1 MGAIINLHG
10 KPRIGDGCP
19 PYLIAEIGTNHNQD
33 FRTAQN
39 LVKAVAD
46 AGFDCAKFQ
55 SYEANEI
62 VSGNV
67 RARDYGLEHYYGDI
81 SAAEMFDKY
90 LKTPKEWFPELRD
103 LCHQY
108 GIDCATTIHGSHGL
122 AWAREMDFDLIKIAS
137 MDHNNLP
144 FLRSLVNAIDA
155 PILVSFGMAALED
168 INAAVATLHPHRL
181 GVGIFHCVSIYPPR
195 PEELRLANIPFLR
208 QHFPVP
214 VGFSDHADDVITS
227 LAALSLGT
235 RLFEK
240 HVTLDKKSHGPDH
253 PFALE
258 PDQMKAYVNGLRILA
273 ASLDSGEFEVPT
285 AMESA
290 GRISYLKS
298 IVAAR
303 NLPAGHKLEANDLT
317 LVRPGTGIPPK
328 DMDAVIGRTVRR
340 PLQQGKVLDWDDLES
355 GQCAS

>member
-1 MGAIINLHG
+1 MGATINLHG
-10 KPRIGDGCP
+10 KPTIGDGCP

-33 FRTAQN
+33 IRIARH

-55 SYEANEI
+55 SYEADEI

-67 RARDYGLEHYYGDI
+67 RARDYGLEQYYGDI
-81 SAAEMFDKY
+81 SAEEMFSKH

-103 LCHQY
+103 LCREL
-108 GIDCATTIHGSHGL
+108 GVDCATTIHGPHGL
-122 AWAREMDFDLIKIAS
+122 AWARDMDFDLIKVAS

-155 PILVSFGMAALED
+155 PVLVSFGMAALED
-168 INAAVATLHPHRL
+168 IDAAVETLRPHL
-181 GVGIFHCVSIYPPR
+181 PGVGIFHCVSIYPPR
-195 PEELRLANIPFLR
+195 AEELRLANIPFLR
-208 QHFPVP
+208 QRFPVP

-227 LAALSLGT
+227 LAAFSLGT

-240 HVTLDKKSHGPDH
+240 HVTMDKQSHGPDH

-273 ASLDSGEFEVPT
+273 AGLDSGEFESPT
-285 AMESA
+285 AKESA
-290 GRISYLKS
+290 IRTSYLKS

-303 NLPAGHKLEANDLT
+303 DLPAGRQLDAADLT

-328 DMDAVIGRTVRR
+328 DMDAVIGRSIRRSIAKGTV
-340 PLQQGKVLDWDDLES
+340 LAWDDLET
-355 GQCAS
+355 

>member
-1 MGAIINLHG
+1 MGATVNLHG
-10 KPRIGDGCP
+10 KPRIGDGCA

-33 FRTAQN
+33 IQIARD
-39 LVKAVAD
+39 LVKAVAE

-55 SYEANEI
+55 SYEADEI

-67 RARDYGLEHYYGDI
+67 TARDYGLEKYYGDI
-81 SAAEMFDKY
+81 SALEMFSKY

-103 LCHQY
+103 LCRQL
-108 GIDCATTIHGSHGL
+108 GIDCATTIHGPHGL
-122 AWAREMDFDLIKIAS
+122 AWARHMGFDLIKIAS

-155 PILVSFGMAALED
+155 PVLVSFGMAVLED
-168 INAAVATLHPHRL
+168 IDTAVETLRPHRP
-181 GVGIFHCVSIYPPR
+181 GVGIFHCVSIYPPC

-208 QHFPVP
+208 KRFPVP
-214 VGFSDHADDVITS
+214 VGLSDHAEDVITS
-227 LAALSLGT
+227 LAALSLGS

-258 PDQMKAYVNGLRILA
+258 PEQMKAYVNGLRILA
-273 ASLDSGEFEVPT
+273 DGLDSGEFELPT
-285 AMESA
+285 TKESA
-290 GRISYLKS
+290 IRAAYLKS
-298 IVAAR
+298 VVAAR
-303 NLPAGHKLEANDLT
+303 DLPAGRKIDAADLT

-328 DMDAVIGRTVRR
+328 DIDAVVGRSVRR
-340 PLQQGKVLDWDDLES
+340 LIPKGTVLAWDDLVP
-355 GQCAS
+355 

>member
-1 MGAIINLHG
+1 MGTTINLHG
-10 KPRIGDGCP
+10 KPRIGDSCA

-33 FRTAQN
+33 IQTARD

-67 RARDYGLEHYYGDI
+67 RASDYGLDQYYGDI
-81 SAAEMFDKY
+81 SASEMFDKY

-103 LCHQY
+103 LCRQY
-108 GIDCATTIHGSHGL
+108 GIDCATTIHGPHGL

-144 FLRSLVNAIDA
+144 FLRSLVNAIEA
-155 PILVSFGMAALED
+155 PILVSFGMAALAD
-168 INAAVATLHPHRL
+168 INAAVATLSPHRP

-195 PEELRLANIPFLR
+195 PEELRMANIPFLR
-208 QHFPVP
+208 QRFPLP

-227 LAALSLGT
+227 LAALSLGS

-258 PDQMKAYVNGLRILA
+258 PDQMKSYVSGLRILA
-273 ASLDSGEFEVPT
+273 DSLDSGEFEVPSSK
-285 AMESA
+285 ESA
-290 GRISYLKS
+290 IRAAYLKS
-298 IVAAR
+298 IVVAR
-303 NLPAGHKLEANDLT
+303 DLPAGHKLETCDLT

-328 DMDAVIGRTVRR
+328 DMDAVLGRVVRS
-340 PLQQGKVLDWDDLES
+340 PLQQGAVLAWNDLEL
-355 GQCAS
+355 